1 MTGGSIALP
10 PVTIGQAISDAAPAV
25 TLAEARRRA
34 ASVDPDAVAAR
45 NRIGT
50 AAWQRRAALADVLTP
65 NLTAGG
71 NYTHFSE
78 PFFNFGTGT
87 ISPNATSAT
96 IQASYTLLGAGKLGE
111 LRSSRASFESA
122 EANET

>member
-1 MTGGSIALP
+1 MIA
-10 PVTIGQAISDAAPAV
+10 
-25 TLAEARRRA
+25 
-34 ASVDPDAVAAR
+34 
-45 NRIGT
+45 
-50 AAWQRRAALADVLTP
+50 P

-96 IQASYTLLGAGKLGE
+96 LQASYTVLGAGKFGE
-111 LRSSRASFESA
+111 LKRSRASSKRRGP
-122 EANET
+122 